1 VTRER
6 RPGGILAIDHGTK
19 RTGFAVADALRISA
33 EALETWDSS
42 IARTSLI
49 DHVAALLA
57 ERTVAT
63 IVVGLPLNMD
73 GTEGPRASEV
83 RAFIAS
89 LAARF
94 PSVELVTVDER
105 LSTKAAEDL
114 LREAGHHGTARK
126 KRRDAWSALV
136 ILREWI
142 DSGEP
147 R

>member
-6 RPGGILAIDHGTK
+6 RPGAVLAIDHGTK
-19 RTGFAVADALRISA
+19 RTGFAVADALRISTR
-33 EALETWDSS
+33 ALEPWDSS
-42 IARTSLI
+42 RARTSLL
-49 DHVAALLA
+49 DHVAALLE

-63 IVVGLPLNMD
+63 MLVGLPLNMD
-73 GTEGPRASEV
+73 GSAGPRANDV
-83 RAFIAS
+83 RAFVTS

-94 PSVELVTVDER
+94 PSVEILTVDER

-114 LREAGHHGTARK
+114 LRESGHHGAARK
-126 KRRDAWSALV
+126 KRIDSWSALV
-136 ILREWI
+136 ILRAWI